1 MFIKMEIL
9 PYSEPAW
16 SVMVGIYT
24 VIHINSL
31 TVIHLYSC
39 LEFTRIKLS
48 RYIKTCE
55 LKTLLI

>member
-1 MFIKMEIL
+1 MEIL